1 MEGKELIN
9 FYLRNPNL
17 GSGKGT
23 LFLCSVTVSHH
34 TEEPALFDPF
44 VVRAVAQK
52 ARVELRSTN
61 NEQLLLEGSVD
72 LVARTL
78 KALDGLRHV

>member
-1 MEGKELIN
+1 MEGKELID

-23 LFLCSVTVSHH
+23 LFLCSATVSHH
-34 TEEPALFDPF
+34 MEEPALFDPF
-44 VVRAVAQK
+44 VVRAVVHE
-52 ARVELRSTN
+52 ARVELRSTS

-78 KALDGLRHV
+78 KALGGLRNV